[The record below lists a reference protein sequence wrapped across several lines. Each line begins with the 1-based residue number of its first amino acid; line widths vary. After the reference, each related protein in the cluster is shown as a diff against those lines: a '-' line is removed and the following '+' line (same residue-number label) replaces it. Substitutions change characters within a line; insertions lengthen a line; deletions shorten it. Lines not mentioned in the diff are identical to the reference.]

1 MLCSLPNEIQE
12 QIFEFSNYKIE
23 IQNYFK
29 ENIAPKIDT
38 SLKKIDNS
46 CELCYIEHMKGNLN
60 GECLIHSI
68 LQKKYN
74 NSKYFSLYNF
84 LDSPHSKPPPAL
96 RDEPLAYII
105 SNFFHFI
112 IFFLLN
118 NYSIILRNLNDQN
131 TPDVCHWSPQKFRHV
146 LLNYFETSIHDKS

>member
-74 NSKYFSLYNF
+74 NSKYFSLYNLPNGKHKNRLGRLF
-84 LDSPHSKPPPAL
+84 LAIND
-96 RDEPLAYII
+96 I
-105 SNFFHFI
+105 
-112 IFFLLN
+112 
-118 NYSIILRNLNDQN
+118 NYFKNIILNTGFYNL
-131 TPDVCHWSPQKFRHV
+131 HKLS
-146 LLNYFETSIHDKS
+146 SINLQIIEQIEKIN